1 MFLILRSKHQ
11 DAPPSAQAGRAFSLK
26 SAVFFASL
34 ITAMLVLSAALNAWL
49 GAAGVAVA
57 AAAAGFADT
66 HAAAVSVASLVSAGK
81 MTAPGAVLPILAAMT
96 TNTISKAVV
105 AVSSGGRAYAVQ
117 IIPGLL
123 IVIAAAWIAVFLR

>member
-1 MFLILRSKHQ
+1 
-11 DAPPSAQAGRAFSLK
+11 
-26 SAVFFASL
+26 VFFASL